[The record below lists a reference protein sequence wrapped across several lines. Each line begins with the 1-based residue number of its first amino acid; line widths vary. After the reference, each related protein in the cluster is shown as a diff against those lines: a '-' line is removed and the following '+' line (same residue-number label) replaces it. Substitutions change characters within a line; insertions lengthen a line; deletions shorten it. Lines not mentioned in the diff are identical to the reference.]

1 MAMLVYAKKGYINS
15 SEANFSRV
23 LFKMQF
29 VQHDAFLKIAV
40 SH

>member
-1 MAMLVYAKKGYINS
+1 MLVYAKKGDMNS

-23 LFKMQF
+23 LFKTQF
-29 VQHDAFLKIAV
+29 VQQDGFFKIAA